1 MSAGA
6 RAVPG
11 ARPRSAV
18 AQRRRL
24 AHRVLV
30 YAGLGLYSLLAVF
43 PLYWLFKSSF
53 TVGLDL
59 IAAVPSFLPRS
70 VDLSNYQRVFS
81 VGLITTFFANS
92 LKLALLSTFLTI
104 LIASLA
110 AYSLS
115 RFRYRGRDLIQRSV
129 LLAYMFPGIL
139 LAVPLTL
146 LYVQI
151 GLINSHGGLLL
162 AYVTFSLPFA
172 LWLLIAY
179 FETIPHEIDE
189 AARVDGATHL
199 DVFIRII
206 LPLAAPGIVTAAIF
220 AFLGA
225 WNEFILGLVL
235 IQQNELK
242 TVPVGLALFL
252 RGGPGDTIEWGGRMA
267 AGVLVIV
274 PSLIFFLL
282 ASGRIARG
290 LAAGAVKG

>member
-6 RAVPG
+6 RAVPSAG
-11 ARPRSAV
+11 ARSVA

-59 IAAVPSFLPRS
+59 IAAVPSFLPGS

-92 LKLALLSTFLTI
+92 LKLALLSTFFTI

-115 RFRYRGRDLIQRSV
+115 RFRYRGRDLIQRTV

-151 GLINSHGGLLL
+151 GLINSHGGLLV

-199 DVFIRII
+199 DVFVRII